1 MITQE
6 EQWALNIL
14 TGSAVNA
21 QQELS
26 RVVAA
31 RNSYIK
37 SLEEK
42 YNAVFNLTTDKFE
55 AKPKK
60 EGNNG

>member
-6 EQWALNIL
+6 EQWTLNIL
-14 TGSAVNA
+14 TASAVSE
-21 QQELS
+21 QQELA
-26 RVVAA
+26 RIVAA

-42 YNAVFNLTTDKFE
+42 YNAVYNPQHNEFVP
-55 AKPKK
+55 KPKEK
-60 EGNNG
+60 K